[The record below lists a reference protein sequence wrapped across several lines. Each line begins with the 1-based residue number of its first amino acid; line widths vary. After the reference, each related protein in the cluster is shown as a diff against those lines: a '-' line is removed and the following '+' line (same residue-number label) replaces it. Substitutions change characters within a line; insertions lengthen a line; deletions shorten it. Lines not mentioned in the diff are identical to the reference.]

1 MTDPATPT
9 TAEKRK
15 WLQDNGYAVGSR
27 GKLSV
32 AHEDAYDRQ
41 VPASEN
47 SGATGAN
54 SSEGV
59 DSEQTT
65 V

>member
-1 MTDPATPT
+1 MTESTST

-32 AHEDAYDRQ
+32 AHEDAFDRQ

-54 SSEGV
+54 GSDAV
-59 DSEQTT
+59 DSEQTE

>member
-1 MTDPATPT
+1 MTDTTPT

-15 WLQDNGYAVGSR
+15 WLQENGYNVGSR

-32 AHEDAYDRQ
+32 AHEDAFDRQ

-47 SGATGAN
+47 SGATEVAA
-54 SSEGV
+54 SDGV
-59 DSEQTT
+59 DGEQTEA
-65 V
+65 